1 MRAAPVVASL
11 VLSLLACGG
20 TQNES
25 STEPRVGARA
35 PEFEA
40 PDHTGTTRTLGEHA
54 GKIVVLYFYPRDAT
68 PGCTTEA
75 CAFRDAWDRM
85 QAAGAVV
92 LGVSTDDVD
101 SHRAFV
107 EEHQLPFAL
116 LADTDG
122 RIAQSYGVPVRMNYA
137 KRMTFVIDGEGR
149 IRRVFEEVDPAVHVD
164 EVLAVIDELR

>member
-1 MRAAPVVASL
+1 MRSILFGLFSL
-11 VLSLLACGG
+11 AFVSFACGG
-20 TQNES
+20 ATPES
-25 STEPRVGARA
+25 LGGQRA
-35 PEFEA
+35 PDFEVL
-40 PDHTGTTRTLGEHA
+40 DHTGATRTLHEHA

-75 CAFRDAWDRM
+75 CAFRDAWNRM

-107 EEHQLPFAL
+107 EEHQLPFPL

-122 RIAQSYGVPVRMNYA
+122 RLAQAYGVPVRMGFA
-137 KRMTFVIDGEGR
+137 KRMTFVIDGDGTV
-149 IRRVFEEVDPAVHVD
+149 RRVFEDVDPAVHVD

>member
-1 MRAAPVVASL
+1 MRALVSSL
-11 VLSLLACGG
+11 ALILLACGG
-20 TQNES
+20 APP
-25 STEPRVGARA
+25 EPRTGELA
-35 PEFEA
+35 PDFEA
-40 PDHTGTTRTLGEHA
+40 QDHTGETRTLHDYA
-54 GKIVVLYFYPRDAT
+54 GKVVVLYFYPRDAT

-122 RIAQSYGVPVRMNYA
+122 RIAQSYGVPVRMNFA
-137 KRMTFVIDGEGR
+137 KRMTFVIDANRR

-164 EVLAVIDELR
+164 EVLAVLDELRRE

>member
-1 MRAAPVVASL
+1 MRSASVLPL
-11 VLSLLACGG
+11 VLSLLGALLACGG
-20 TQNES
+20 AQ
-25 STEPRVGARA
+25 TEPRTGERA

-40 PDHTGTTRTLGEHA
+40 LDHTGASRTLGEHA

-68 PGCTTEA
+68 PGCTAEA

-122 RIAQSYGVPVRMNYA
+122 RIAQSYGVPVRMNFA

-149 IRRVFEEVDPAVHVD
+149 IRRIFEEVDPAVHVD

>member
-1 MRAAPVVASL
+1 MRAAPFVASVL
-11 VLSLLACGG
+11 LSLLACGG
-20 TQNES
+20 AQV
-25 STEPRVGARA
+25 EPRVGARA

-40 PDHTGTTRTLGEHA
+40 LDHTGQPRTLGEHA

-122 RIAQSYGVPVRMNYA
+122 RIAQSYGVPVRMSFA

-164 EVLAVIDELR
+164 EVLAVIEELR